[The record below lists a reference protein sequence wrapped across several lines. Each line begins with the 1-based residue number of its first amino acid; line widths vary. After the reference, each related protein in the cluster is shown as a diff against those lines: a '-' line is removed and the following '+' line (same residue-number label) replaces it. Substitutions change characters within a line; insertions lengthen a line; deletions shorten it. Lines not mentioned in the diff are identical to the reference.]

1 MLDSFVWPEGMT
13 RKFVALSGELLVIAG
28 FLILSFFAYD
38 MWFSNVVADSRAE
51 EVEIQVEQAFDQA
64 KPGVGEL
71 DRVPIAGLDREAIAL
86 VYIPKLKADVWG
98 TPVLSGIDE
107 KSLASGIGHYPE
119 SDLPGEQGNFAIA
132 GHRATNGEPFAYFE
146 RLSEGDL
153 VFVRT
158 GEGYFT
164 YRLIANQKV
173 SEFDTWV
180 LDDSPQMIQTDNK
193 FLITLT
199 TCDPRWYSTQR
210 WAWWGEL
217 TSFSAERPK
226 ELIP

>member
-1 MLDSFVWPEGMT
+1 MT
-13 RKFVALSGELLVIAG
+13 RKLVALLGELLVIAG
-28 FLILSFFAYD
+28 LLFLAFFAYD
-38 MWFSNVVADSRAE
+38 FWFSNVVAGNRTQLIRAE
-51 EVEIQVEQAFDQA
+51 VEQAFDKA
-64 KPGVGEL
+64 KTEVGEI
-71 DRVPIAGLDREAIAL
+71 DRVPVAGAASEAIAL
-86 VYIPKLKADVWG
+86 VYIPKLRGDVWG
-98 TPVLSGIDE
+98 TPVLSNIDKE
-107 KSLASGIGHYPE
+107 SLASGIGHYPD
-119 SDLPGEQGNFAIA
+119 SDLPGKRGNFAIA

-158 GEGYFT
+158 SEGYFT
-164 YRLIANQKV
+164 YRLFANQKV

-180 LDDSPQMIQTDNK
+180 LDEKPQVIQTDNQ

-217 TSFSAERPK
+217 VSFSAERPK
-226 ELIP
+226 ELDS